1 MGTGILTIWAWISGG
16 VYRNW
21 CLNALESSFALNLII
36 LAAATY
42 HVKLSGGSQL
52 AVGYTSVIIALVTFT
67 GILAYHILLQVR
79 GTKLCKMFPK
89 LNNNLNF
96 DHSLIEPVKDTEGFE
111 DSRQLREPLLE
122 DPPQPNYG
130 AF

>member
-1 MGTGILTIWAWISGG
+1 
-16 VYRNW
+16 
-21 CLNALESSFALNLII
+21 
-36 LAAATY
+36 
-42 HVKLSGGSQL
+42 
-52 AVGYTSVIIALVTFT
+52 
-67 GILAYHILLQVR
+67 
-79 GTKLCKMFPK
+79 MFPK

-111 DSRQLREPLLE
+111 DSSQLREPLLE